1 LEGWVSKADDGLIL
15 YSDAFY
21 PYKIRSHSANPV
33 FHHSNIPSFHCVC
46 LRHSPLSLT
55 WPEDQVLNVRINEE
69 VSIVAIFRKFT
80 IFLLLSSLAALLD
93 PPETKADV
101 EKFNDLPLKGMVTM
115 IDLGAKK
122 CIPCKMMA
130 PILVK
135 MEKQFEGRAAIVF
148 IDVWEHNEQARR
160 FGIRAIPT
168 QIFFNGDGKEIYR
181 HVGFMD
187 ERAIINQL
195 KKMGVE

>member
-1 LEGWVSKADDGLIL
+1 MG
-15 YSDAFY
+15 
-21 PYKIRSHSANPV
+21 PP
-33 FHHSNIPSFHCVC
+33 
-46 LRHSPLSLT
+46 
-55 WPEDQVLNVRINEE
+55 
-69 VSIVAIFRKFT
+69 AIQ
-80 IFLLLSSLAALLD
+80 
-93 PPETKADV
+93 ADV
-101 EKFNDLPLKGMVTM
+101 EKFSDLPVKGMVTM

-135 MEKQFEGRAAIVF
+135 MEKQFEGKAAIVF

-168 QIFFNGDGKEIYR
+168 QIFFKEDGKEVFR

-187 ERAIINQL
+187 EKAIVNQL